1 MPNPCPRQ
9 QTMEFGYDYLCM
21 AWGEM
26 STKMTIWCN
35 CYFGRSYP
43 HSGHCCENNICW
55 LEDAKTVFSALL
67 ATNRSLA
74 FASLP
79 ITFGSQARLGDCNCI
94 CWNWFEVAATKQCI
108 SITVTLL
115 RSEAE
120 QQWERSDQV
129 VHWSELQG
137 TTRNCISCPVREI
150 GAVLPAWDKDCARHV
165 RMEPTYAVFD
175 YTTFVQSKP
184 RLAVGF
190 YVCLLE
196 SSVAWSGTNQTNT
209 GAIRL
214 SLTQQSLT
222 YYFFF
227 WRFLLMPLRK
237 ILGLSRSCSRWLANW
252 LYTFI

>member
-137 TTRNCISCPVREI
+137 ATRTRPFMS
-150 GAVLPAWDKDCARHV
+150 GAWIRRSPACWRQRPYRGYV
-165 RMEPTYAVFD
+165 RMEPTFAVFD
-175 YTTFVQSKP
+175 YTTFVKVSP
-184 RLAVGF
+184 G
-190 YVCLLE
+190 
-196 SSVAWSGTNQTNT
+196 
-209 GAIRL
+209 
-214 SLTQQSLT
+214 
-222 YYFFF
+222 
-227 WRFLLMPLRK
+227 
-237 ILGLSRSCSRWLANW
+237 
-252 LYTFI
+252 